1 MNSFR
6 QLLKAAGGHPPL
18 GTWIMSAS
26 PIVAEAVGCAGFDW
40 GVIDMEHAPLDMM
53 EVVQMLQALS
63 STRMVPLVRLPWNDS
78 VMVKRVLDGGATT
91 LLFPFVQNA
100 DEATRAVAST
110 RYAPEGHRGMS
121 AMSRASRFATMPNYL
136 TTANKLISV
145 VVQLETDDAVG
156 RLEEIAA
163 VDGVDALF
171 IGPADLSASMGHV
184 GQLNHPAVVDRMAQ
198 AVRRA
203 KECGKPI
210 GTLGHHPGER
220 RAVPRHRL
228 RLRRDRIRPGA
239 ADARRAA
246 RAGRAAHAGRRA
258 RAHAVRRHADGRRRL
273 LMARLDITP
282 VPVPPS
288 RLGESPFWHPR
299 EGVLYWCD
307 IPGRTLNRYDPR
319 SNVHEHWQFDS
330 EPGCCAPLLEGGLV
344 LAMRDGLW
352 RFDPAGG
359 RRERLAKPPY
369 DEATQRFNDGKA
381 DPQGRLW
388 VGTMYEPR
396 DKAVAAL
403 YRYDAGELERMAG
416 DITLSNGLAWSP
428 DARTLY
434 WADTTAHVVYALDFD
449 AANGAL
455 SNRRVF
461 ASFARRDA
469 EPAVVGLCAAAP
481 TARRSM
487 PKALTGWRC
496 SKAPACCALRRTA
509 NCCKPSSCRS
519 SARPC
524 RASAGRT

>member
-1 MNSFR
+1 
-6 QLLKAAGGHPPL
+6 
-18 GTWIMSAS
+18 
-26 PIVAEAVGCAGFDW
+26 
-40 GVIDMEHAPLDMM
+40 
-53 EVVQMLQALS
+53 
-63 STRMVPLVRLPWNDS
+63 
-78 VMVKRVLDGGATT
+78 
-91 LLFPFVQNA
+91 
-100 DEATRAVAST
+100 
-110 RYAPEGHRGMS
+110 
-121 AMSRASRFATMPNYL
+121 
-136 TTANKLISV
+136 
-145 VVQLETDDAVG
+145 
-156 RLEEIAA
+156 
-163 VDGVDALF
+163 
-171 IGPADLSASMGHV
+171 
-184 GQLNHPAVVDRMAQ
+184 
-198 AVRRA
+198 
-203 KECGKPI
+203 
-210 GTLGHHPGER
+210 
-220 RAVPRHRL
+220 
-228 RLRRDRIRPGA
+228 
-239 ADARRAA
+239 
-246 RAGRAAHAGRRA
+246 
-258 RAHAVRRHADGRRRL
+258 
-273 LMARLDITP
+273 MARLDIAP

-319 SNVHEHWQFDS
+319 SNVHEHWRFDS

-461 ASFARRDA
+461 ASFARREPNQPLSAYAGRPDGAAVDA
-469 EPAVVGLCAAAP
+469 EGAYWLAMFEGARLLRFAP
-481 TARRSM
+481 NGELLQTIELPVQCPTM
-487 PKALTGWRC
+487 PCFGG
-496 SKAPACCALRRTA
+496 PDLRTLYVT
-509 NCCKPSSCRS
+509 
-519 SARPC
+519 SARDN
-524 RASAGRT
+524 RSAQELAAMPWSGCVLQMRVDVPGLPANFATLD